1 MKLVTS
7 DQMRQID
14 GEAIDKR
21 KIPGDQLMENAGRG
35 IADAILDE
43 LIIDPSQTKVAVF
56 CGKGNNGGDGFV
68 IARYLHEADVDVV
81 LYFMGPPDKL
91 SSDARLNLDRAIE
104 SEITMVEIKST
115 DDLPNNLEVDLVI
128 DAVFG
133 TGFSGAPRGLSA
145 ELIEYITQQDAE
157 IVAVDL
163 PSGLNADDGRHEG
176 AVVVA
181 DYTFTLAQPKYGLY
195 LSPGREL
202 AGVVYVIP
210 IGIPDDVIDRFD
222 VTNELV
228 TFESIVDRLP
238 FRKPDG
244 HKGDFGKLFL
254 LTGSTGLTGAA
265 SLTAQSAIRAG
276 CGLVRLGCP
285 QTVQPILAIKLT
297 EATTYPLP
305 DVKKRGKL
313 ALRGLGEIRKLVSEN
328 DAVVIGPGIGLHH
341 ETGELVRRLV
351 SNLEKPSIIDADA
364 ITALVGHAELLKGCS
379 PTPIITPHV
388 GEFRR
393 LTGLD
398 IPDDILKRADLV
410 REVAKDL
417 GVVLVLKG
425 SPTLTAGPDGICYLN
440 PTGNHGMA
448 TGGSGDVLSGLIG
461 SFLAQGMT
469 PLDAA
474 VTGVYVHGLA
484 GDIAADVVT
493 PRALI
498 AGDMIE
504 CLPEVWEL
512 LE

>member
-7 DQMRQID
+7 DQMRQVD
-14 GEAIDKR
+14 SEAIDKR
-21 KIPGDQLMENAGRG
+21 KIPGEQLMENAGSG

-68 IARYLHEADVDVV
+68 IARCLHQADVDVV
-81 LYFMGPPDKL
+81 LFFMGPPDKL
-91 SSDARLNLDRAIE
+91 SPDARLNFDRATK
-104 SEITMVEIKST
+104 SEITMVEIKSA
-115 DDLPNNLEVDLVI
+115 DDLPGDLEVDLVI

-145 ELIEYITQQDAE
+145 ELIDYINQQDAE

-163 PSGLNADDGRHEG
+163 PSGLNADNGQHEG
-176 AVVVA
+176 MAVVA
-181 DYTFTLAQPKYGLY
+181 DYTLTLALPKYGLY

-202 AGVVYVIP
+202 AGVVDVIP
-210 IGIPDDVIDRFD
+210 IGIPDDVIDEFD

-254 LTGSTGLTGAA
+254 LSGSTGLTGAA
-265 SLTAQSAIRAG
+265 SLAAQSAIRAG

-285 QTVQPILAIKLT
+285 QSVQPVLAIKLT

-341 ETGELVRRLV
+341 ARL
-351 SNLEKPSIIDADA
+351 
-364 ITALVGHAELLKGCS
+364 
-379 PTPIITPHV
+379 
-388 GEFRR
+388 
-393 LTGLD
+393 
-398 IPDDILKRADLV
+398 
-410 REVAKDL
+410 
-417 GVVLVLKG
+417 
-425 SPTLTAGPDGICYLN
+425 
-440 PTGNHGMA
+440 
-448 TGGSGDVLSGLIG
+448 
-461 SFLAQGMT
+461 
-469 PLDAA
+469 
-474 VTGVYVHGLA
+474 
-484 GDIAADVVT
+484 
-493 PRALI
+493 
-498 AGDMIE
+498 
-504 CLPEVWEL
+504 W
-512 LE
+512 